1 VSISILFIS
10 MTQHFHSLD
19 EFFQAADT
27 LVGKLRRESC
37 LDAANRLYTLL
48 HKVSWSSNAEQLGE
62 LMLALLEMKGRGPE
76 CLREEI
82 CECLE
87 FTRHHTR
94 ISEQP

>member
-1 VSISILFIS
+1 MSLSIPYSF
-10 MTQHFHSLD
+10 MTQQFHTME
-19 EFFQAADT
+19 EFFQAADA

-48 HKVSWSSNAEQLGE
+48 HKVSWSNNAEQLGE

-76 CLREEI
+76 CLREDI

-94 ISEQP
+94 ISEQL